1 MAFAGV
7 PERRADMAY
16 FPIMVDLCGKRVL
29 IVGGG
34 ETAAR
39 KAAQLQDFG
48 AEITVVAKELKAA
61 FPKEAS
67 IIVRSF
73 QSSDIEDN
81 DSDIFLVIAAT
92 DDREVNQEVSGL
104 SKKYRIPVNVVD
116 DREASSFLFPS
127 LIKKGSL
134 SVGISTGGSSPSA
147 AIYLKERF
155 SQAVPENLPQ
165 ILDFLAEQRVRAQQS
180 IVQGE
185 RRERLMKELFCA
197 CMERGGPMTQEEAR
211 AWIEKAGEEKRWEKE
226 A

>member
-116 DREASSFLFPS
+116 DEPLCSFTFPAVIREDDVVVSVSSGGKSPLVTQYVKKR
-127 LIKKGSL
+127 IKE
-134 SVGISTGGSSPSA
+134 I
-147 AIYLKERF
+147 
-155 SQAVPENLPQ
+155 LPPDIGYINEEMGRLRKKTRETVTDQ
-165 ILDFLAEQRVRAQQS
+165 KK
-180 IVQGE
+180 
-185 RRERLMKELFCA
+185 RRE
-197 CMERGGPMTQEEAR
+197 
-211 AWIEKAGEEKRWEKE
+211 IYKE
-226 A
+226 ALSNLLNKNS

>member
-1 MAFAGV
+1 MQKKEGMKMAFAGV
-7 PERRADMAY
+7 PERKADMAF

-48 AEITVVAKELKAA
+48 AEIIVVAKELKAA

-116 DREASSFLFPS
+116 DEPLCSFTFPAVLRDRDVVVSVSSGGKSPLVTQYVKNKIGEALPEHIGEINDEMGK
-127 LIKKGSL
+127 LRKRIRA
-134 SVGISTGGSSPSA
+134 SVPGQ
-147 AIYLKERF
+147 KERKRIYK
-155 SQAVPENLPQ
+155 EEL
-165 ILDFLAEQRVRAQQS
+165 
-180 IVQGE
+180 
-185 RRERLMKELFCA
+185 ERLL
-197 CMERGGPMTQEEAR
+197 
-211 AWIEKAGEEKRWEKE
+211 KRDQK
-226 A
+226 

>member
-7 PERRADMAY
+7 PERRADMAF

-48 AEITVVAKELKAA
+48 AEIIVVAKELKAA

-116 DREASSFLFPS
+116 DEPLCSFTFPAVLRDRDVVVSVSSGGKSPLVTQYVKNKIGEALPEHIGEINDEMGK
-127 LIKKGSL
+127 LRKRIRA
-134 SVGISTGGSSPSA
+134 SVPGQ
-147 AIYLKERF
+147 KERK
-155 SQAVPENLPQ
+155 Q
-165 ILDFLAEQRVRAQQS
+165 IYKEELERFL
-180 IVQGE
+180 
-185 RRERLMKELFCA
+185 
-197 CMERGGPMTQEEAR
+197 
-211 AWIEKAGEEKRWEKE
+211 KRDQK
-226 A
+226 

>member
-1 MAFAGV
+1 MAF
-7 PERRADMAY
+7 

-48 AEITVVAKELKAA
+48 AEIIVVAKELKAA

-116 DREASSFLFPS
+116 DEPLCSFTFPAVLRDRDVVVSVSSGGKSPLVTQYVKNKIGEALPEHIGEINDEMGK
-127 LIKKGSL
+127 LRKRIRA
-134 SVGISTGGSSPSA
+134 SVPGQ
-147 AIYLKERF
+147 KERK
-155 SQAVPENLPQ
+155 Q
-165 ILDFLAEQRVRAQQS
+165 IYKEELERFL
-180 IVQGE
+180 
-185 RRERLMKELFCA
+185 
-197 CMERGGPMTQEEAR
+197 
-211 AWIEKAGEEKRWEKE
+211 KRDQK
-226 A
+226 

>member
-7 PERRADMAY
+7 PERRADMAF

-48 AEITVVAKELKAA
+48 AEIIVVAKELKAA

-116 DREASSFLFPS
+116 DEPLCSFTFPAVLRDRDVVVSVSSGGKSPLVTQYVKNKIGEALPEHIGEINDEMGK
-127 LIKKGSL
+127 LRKRIRA
-134 SVGISTGGSSPSA
+134 SVPGQ
-147 AIYLKERF
+147 KERK
-155 SQAVPENLPQ
+155 Q
-165 ILDFLAEQRVRAQQS
+165 IYKEEL
-180 IVQGE
+180 
-185 RRERLMKELFCA
+185 ERLL
-197 CMERGGPMTQEEAR
+197 
-211 AWIEKAGEEKRWEKE
+211 KRDQK
-226 A
+226 

>member
-1 MAFAGV
+1 MQKKEGMKMAFAGV
-7 PERRADMAY
+7 PERRADMAF

-48 AEITVVAKELKAA
+48 AEIIVVAKELKAA

-116 DREASSFLFPS
+116 DEPLCSFTFPAVLRDRDVVVSVSSGGKSPLVTQYVKNKIGEALPEHIGEINDEMGK
-127 LIKKGSL
+127 LRKRIRA
-134 SVGISTGGSSPSA
+134 SVPGQ
-147 AIYLKERF
+147 KERKRIYK
-155 SQAVPENLPQ
+155 EEL
-165 ILDFLAEQRVRAQQS
+165 
-180 IVQGE
+180 
-185 RRERLMKELFCA
+185 ERLL
-197 CMERGGPMTQEEAR
+197 
-211 AWIEKAGEEKRWEKE
+211 KRDQK
-226 A
+226 

>member
-7 PERRADMAY
+7 PERRADMAF

-48 AEITVVAKELKAA
+48 AEIIVVAKELKAA

-116 DREASSFLFPS
+116 DEPLCSFTFPAVLRDRDVVVSVSSGGKSPLVTQYVKNKIGEALPEHIGEINDEMGK
-127 LIKKGSL
+127 LRKRIRA
-134 SVGISTGGSSPSA
+134 SVPGQ
-147 AIYLKERF
+147 KERK
-155 SQAVPENLPQ
+155 Q
-165 ILDFLAEQRVRAQQS
+165 IYKEEL
-180 IVQGE
+180 
-185 RRERLMKELFCA
+185 ERLL
-197 CMERGGPMTQEEAR
+197 
-211 AWIEKAGEEKRWEKE
+211 KREIKSRSGSISDRDT
-226 A
+226 

>member
-7 PERRADMAY
+7 PERRADMAF

-48 AEITVVAKELKAA
+48 AEIIVVAKELKAA

-116 DREASSFLFPS
+116 DEPLCSFTFPAVLRDRDVVVSVSSGGKSPLVTQYVKNKIGEALPEHIGEINDEMGK
-127 LIKKGSL
+127 LRKRIRA
-134 SVGISTGGSSPSA
+134 SVPGQMERKQ
-147 AIYLKERF
+147 IYKE
-155 SQAVPENLPQ
+155 EL
-165 ILDFLAEQRVRAQQS
+165 
-180 IVQGE
+180 
-185 RRERLMKELFCA
+185 ERLL
-197 CMERGGPMTQEEAR
+197 
-211 AWIEKAGEEKRWEKE
+211 KRDQK
-226 A
+226 

>member
-1 MAFAGV
+1 MQKKEGMKMAFAGV
-7 PERRADMAY
+7 PERRADMAF

-48 AEITVVAKELKAA
+48 AEIIVVAKELKAA

-116 DREASSFLFPS
+116 DEPLCSFTFPAVLRDRDVVVSVSSGGKSPLVTQYVKNKIGEALPEHIGEINDEMGK
-127 LIKKGSL
+127 LRKRIRA
-134 SVGISTGGSSPSA
+134 SVPGQ
-147 AIYLKERF
+147 KERK
-155 SQAVPENLPQ
+155 Q
-165 ILDFLAEQRVRAQQS
+165 IYKEELERFL
-180 IVQGE
+180 
-185 RRERLMKELFCA
+185 
-197 CMERGGPMTQEEAR
+197 
-211 AWIEKAGEEKRWEKE
+211 KRDQK
-226 A
+226 

>member
-7 PERRADMAY
+7 PERRADMAF

-48 AEITVVAKELKAA
+48 AEIIVVAKELKAA

-92 DDREVNQEVSGL
+92 DDREVNQEVSWL

-116 DREASSFLFPS
+116 DEPLCSFTFPAVLRDRDVVVSVSSGGKSPLVTQYVKNKIGEALPEHIGEINDEMGK
-127 LIKKGSL
+127 LRKRIRA
-134 SVGISTGGSSPSA
+134 SVPGQMERKQ
-147 AIYLKERF
+147 IYKE
-155 SQAVPENLPQ
+155 EL
-165 ILDFLAEQRVRAQQS
+165 
-180 IVQGE
+180 
-185 RRERLMKELFCA
+185 ERLL
-197 CMERGGPMTQEEAR
+197 
-211 AWIEKAGEEKRWEKE
+211 KRDQK
-226 A
+226 

>member
-1 MAFAGV
+1 MQKKEGMKMAFAGV
-7 PERRADMAY
+7 PERRADMAF

-39 KAAQLQDFG
+39 KAAQLQDCG
-48 AEITVVAKELKAA
+48 AEIIVVAKELKAA

-116 DREASSFLFPS
+116 DEPLCSFTFPAVLRDRDVVVSVSSGGKSPLVTQYVKNKIGEALPEHIGEINDEMGK
-127 LIKKGSL
+127 LRKRIRA
-134 SVGISTGGSSPSA
+134 SVPGQ
-147 AIYLKERF
+147 KERK
-155 SQAVPENLPQ
+155 Q
-165 ILDFLAEQRVRAQQS
+165 IYKEEL
-180 IVQGE
+180 
-185 RRERLMKELFCA
+185 ERLL
-197 CMERGGPMTQEEAR
+197 
-211 AWIEKAGEEKRWEKE
+211 KRDQK
-226 A
+226 

>member
-1 MAFAGV
+1 MQKKEGMKMAFAGV

-116 DREASSFLFPS
+116 DEPLCSFTFPAVLRDRDVVVSVSSGGKSPLVTRYV
-127 LIKKGSL
+127 KKKIGEVL
-134 SVGISTGGSSPSA
+134 PEHIGEINDEMGKLRQKVRDQV
-147 AIYLKERF
+147 LDQKERKR
-155 SQAVPENLPQ
+155 
-165 ILDFLAEQRVRAQQS
+165 IYKD
-180 IVQGE
+180 
-185 RRERLMKELFCA
+185 RLQELLTIF
-197 CMERGGPMTQEEAR
+197 TKSD
-211 AWIEKAGEEKRWEKE
+211 IND
-226 A
+226 

>member
-1 MAFAGV
+1 MQKKEGMKMAFAGV
-7 PERRADMAY
+7 PERRADMAF

-48 AEITVVAKELKAA
+48 AEIIVVAKELKAA

-92 DDREVNQEVSGL
+92 DDREVNQEVSWL

-116 DREASSFLFPS
+116 DEPLCSFTFPAVLRDRDVVVSVSSGGKSPLVTQYVKNKIGEALPEHIGEINDEMGK
-127 LIKKGSL
+127 LRKRIRA
-134 SVGISTGGSSPSA
+134 SVPGQMERKQ
-147 AIYLKERF
+147 IYKE
-155 SQAVPENLPQ
+155 EL
-165 ILDFLAEQRVRAQQS
+165 
-180 IVQGE
+180 
-185 RRERLMKELFCA
+185 ERLL
-197 CMERGGPMTQEEAR
+197 
-211 AWIEKAGEEKRWEKE
+211 KRDQK
-226 A
+226 

>member
-16 FPIMVDLCGKRVL
+16 FPIMVDICGKRVL

-48 AEITVVAKELKAA
+48 AEIIVVAKELKAA

-116 DREASSFLFPS
+116 DEPLCSFTFPAVLRDRDVVVSVSSGGKSPLVTQYVKNKIGEALPEHIGEINDEMGK
-127 LIKKGSL
+127 LRKRIRA
-134 SVGISTGGSSPSA
+134 SVPGQ
-147 AIYLKERF
+147 KERK
-155 SQAVPENLPQ
+155 Q
-165 ILDFLAEQRVRAQQS
+165 IYKEELERFL
-180 IVQGE
+180 
-185 RRERLMKELFCA
+185 
-197 CMERGGPMTQEEAR
+197 
-211 AWIEKAGEEKRWEKE
+211 KRDQK
-226 A
+226 

>member
-1 MAFAGV
+1 MQKKEGMKMAFAGV
-7 PERRADMAY
+7 PERRADMAF

-48 AEITVVAKELKAA
+48 AEIIVVAKELKAA

-116 DREASSFLFPS
+116 DEPLCSFTFPAVLRDRDVVVSVSSGGKSPLVTQYVKNKIGEALPEHIGEINDEMGK
-127 LIKKGSL
+127 LRKRIRA
-134 SVGISTGGSSPSA
+134 SVPGQ
-147 AIYLKERF
+147 KERK
-155 SQAVPENLPQ
+155 Q
-165 ILDFLAEQRVRAQQS
+165 IYKEEL
-180 IVQGE
+180 
-185 RRERLMKELFCA
+185 ERLL
-197 CMERGGPMTQEEAR
+197 
-211 AWIEKAGEEKRWEKE
+211 KRDQK
-226 A
+226 

>member
-1 MAFAGV
+1 MRKKEGMKMAFAGV

-48 AEITVVAKELKAA
+48 AEITVVAKELKAV

-81 DSDIFLVIAAT
+81 ASDIFLVIAAT

-116 DREASSFLFPS
+116 DEPLCSFTFPAVLRDRDVVVSVSSGGKSPLVTQYVKNKIGEALPEHIGEINDEMGK
-127 LIKKGSL
+127 LRKRIRA
-134 SVGISTGGSSPSA
+134 SVPGQ
-147 AIYLKERF
+147 KERK
-155 SQAVPENLPQ
+155 Q
-165 ILDFLAEQRVRAQQS
+165 IYKEEL
-180 IVQGE
+180 
-185 RRERLMKELFCA
+185 ERLL
-197 CMERGGPMTQEEAR
+197 
-211 AWIEKAGEEKRWEKE
+211 KRDQK
-226 A
+226 

>member
-1 MAFAGV
+1 MQKKEGMKMAFAGV
-7 PERRADMAY
+7 PERRADMAF

-48 AEITVVAKELKAA
+48 AEIIVVAKELKAA

-104 SKKYRIPVNVVD
+104 SKKYWIPVNVVD
-116 DREASSFLFPS
+116 DEPLCSFTFPAVLRDRDVVVSVSSGGKSPLVTQYVKNKIGEALPEHIGEINDEMGK
-127 LIKKGSL
+127 LRKRIRA
-134 SVGISTGGSSPSA
+134 SVPGQ
-147 AIYLKERF
+147 KERK
-155 SQAVPENLPQ
+155 Q
-165 ILDFLAEQRVRAQQS
+165 IYKEEL
-180 IVQGE
+180 
-185 RRERLMKELFCA
+185 ERLL
-197 CMERGGPMTQEEAR
+197 
-211 AWIEKAGEEKRWEKE
+211 KRDQK
-226 A
+226 

>member
-1 MAFAGV
+1 MQKKEGMKMAFAGV
-7 PERRADMAY
+7 PERRADMAF

-48 AEITVVAKELKAA
+48 AEIIVVAKELKAA

-92 DDREVNQEVSGL
+92 DDREVNQEVSWL

-116 DREASSFLFPS
+116 DEPLCSFTFPAVLRDRDVVVSVSSGGKSPLVTQYVKNKIGEALPEHIGEINDEMGK
-127 LIKKGSL
+127 LRKRIRA
-134 SVGISTGGSSPSA
+134 SVPGQMERKQ
-147 AIYLKERF
+147 IYKE
-155 SQAVPENLPQ
+155 EL
-165 ILDFLAEQRVRAQQS
+165 
-180 IVQGE
+180 
-185 RRERLMKELFCA
+185 ERLLNRE
-197 CMERGGPMTQEEAR
+197 
-211 AWIEKAGEEKRWEKE
+211 
-226 A
+226 

>member
-1 MAFAGV
+1 MMQKKEGMKMAFAGV
-7 PERRADMAY
+7 PERRADMAF

-48 AEITVVAKELKAA
+48 AEIIVVAKELKAA

-116 DREASSFLFPS
+116 DEPLCSFTFPAVLRDRDVVVSVSSGGKSPLVTQYVKNKIGEALPEHIGEINDEMGK
-127 LIKKGSL
+127 LRKRIRA
-134 SVGISTGGSSPSA
+134 SVPGQ
-147 AIYLKERF
+147 KERKRIYK
-155 SQAVPENLPQ
+155 EEL
-165 ILDFLAEQRVRAQQS
+165 
-180 IVQGE
+180 
-185 RRERLMKELFCA
+185 ERLL
-197 CMERGGPMTQEEAR
+197 
-211 AWIEKAGEEKRWEKE
+211 KRDQK
-226 A
+226 

>member
-104 SKKYRIPVNVVD
+104 SKKYRIPVNVGGDEPLCSFPFPAVLR
-116 DREASSFLFPS
+116 DRDVVVSVSSGGKSPLVTQYVKKKIGEALPEHIGEINDEMGK
-127 LIKKGSL
+127 LRKRIRA
-134 SVGISTGGSSPSA
+134 SVPGQ
-147 AIYLKERF
+147 KERK
-155 SQAVPENLPQ
+155 Q
-165 ILDFLAEQRVRAQQS
+165 IYKEEL
-180 IVQGE
+180 
-185 RRERLMKELFCA
+185 ERLL
-197 CMERGGPMTQEEAR
+197 
-211 AWIEKAGEEKRWEKE
+211 KRDQK
-226 A
+226 

>member
-1 MAFAGV
+1 MQKKEGMKMAFAGV

-48 AEITVVAKELKAA
+48 AEIIVVAKELKAA

-116 DREASSFLFPS
+116 DEPLCSFTFPAVLRDRDVVVSVSSGGKSPLVTQYVKNKIGEALPEHIGEINDEMGK
-127 LIKKGSL
+127 LRKRIRA
-134 SVGISTGGSSPSA
+134 SVPGQ
-147 AIYLKERF
+147 KERK
-155 SQAVPENLPQ
+155 Q
-165 ILDFLAEQRVRAQQS
+165 IYKEEL
-180 IVQGE
+180 
-185 RRERLMKELFCA
+185 ERLL
-197 CMERGGPMTQEEAR
+197 
-211 AWIEKAGEEKRWEKE
+211 KREIKSRSGSISDRDT
-226 A
+226 

>member
-48 AEITVVAKELKAA
+48 AEIIVVAKELKAA

-116 DREASSFLFPS
+116 DEPLCSFTFPAVIREDDVVVSVSSGGKSPLVTQYVKKR
-127 LIKKGSL
+127 IKE
-134 SVGISTGGSSPSA
+134 I
-147 AIYLKERF
+147 
-155 SQAVPENLPQ
+155 LPPDIGYINEEMGRLRKKTRETVTDQ
-165 ILDFLAEQRVRAQQS
+165 KK
-180 IVQGE
+180 
-185 RRERLMKELFCA
+185 RRE
-197 CMERGGPMTQEEAR
+197 
-211 AWIEKAGEEKRWEKE
+211 IYKE
-226 A
+226 ALSNLLNKNS

>member
-7 PERRADMAY
+7 PERRADMAF

-48 AEITVVAKELKAA
+48 AEIIVVAKELKAA

-116 DREASSFLFPS
+116 DEPLCSFTFPAVLRDRDVVVSVSSGGKSPLVTQYVKNKIGEALPEHIGEINDEMGK
-127 LIKKGSL
+127 LRKRIRA
-134 SVGISTGGSSPSA
+134 SVPGQ
-147 AIYLKERF
+147 KERKRIYK
-155 SQAVPENLPQ
+155 EEL
-165 ILDFLAEQRVRAQQS
+165 
-180 IVQGE
+180 
-185 RRERLMKELFCA
+185 ERLL
-197 CMERGGPMTQEEAR
+197 
-211 AWIEKAGEEKRWEKE
+211 KRDQK
-226 A
+226 

>member
-1 MAFAGV
+1 MQKKEGMKMAFAGV

-48 AEITVVAKELKAA
+48 AEIIVVAKELKAA

-116 DREASSFLFPS
+116 DEPLCSFTFPAVLRDRDVVVSVSSGGKSPLVTQYVKNKIGEALPEHIGEINDEMGK
-127 LIKKGSL
+127 LRKRIRA
-134 SVGISTGGSSPSA
+134 SVPGQ
-147 AIYLKERF
+147 KERK
-155 SQAVPENLPQ
+155 Q
-165 ILDFLAEQRVRAQQS
+165 IYKEEL
-180 IVQGE
+180 
-185 RRERLMKELFCA
+185 ERLL
-197 CMERGGPMTQEEAR
+197 
-211 AWIEKAGEEKRWEKE
+211 KRDQK
-226 A
+226 

>member
-1 MAFAGV
+1 MAF
-7 PERRADMAY
+7 

-48 AEITVVAKELKAA
+48 AEIIVVAKELKAA

-116 DREASSFLFPS
+116 DEPLCSFTFPAVLRDRDVVVSVSSGGKSPLVTQYVKNKIGEALPEHIGEINDEMGK
-127 LIKKGSL
+127 LRKRIRA
-134 SVGISTGGSSPSA
+134 SVSGQ
-147 AIYLKERF
+147 KERK
-155 SQAVPENLPQ
+155 Q
-165 ILDFLAEQRVRAQQS
+165 IYKEEL
-180 IVQGE
+180 
-185 RRERLMKELFCA
+185 ERLL
-197 CMERGGPMTQEEAR
+197 
-211 AWIEKAGEEKRWEKE
+211 KRDQK
-226 A
+226 

>member
-48 AEITVVAKELKAA
+48 AEIIVVAKELKAA

-116 DREASSFLFPS
+116 DEPLCSFTFPAVLRDRDVVVSVSSGGKSPLVTQYVKNKIGEALPEHIGEINDEMGK
-127 LIKKGSL
+127 LRKRIRA
-134 SVGISTGGSSPSA
+134 SVPGQ
-147 AIYLKERF
+147 KERK
-155 SQAVPENLPQ
+155 Q
-165 ILDFLAEQRVRAQQS
+165 IYKEEL
-180 IVQGE
+180 
-185 RRERLMKELFCA
+185 ERLL
-197 CMERGGPMTQEEAR
+197 
-211 AWIEKAGEEKRWEKE
+211 KRDQK
-226 A
+226 